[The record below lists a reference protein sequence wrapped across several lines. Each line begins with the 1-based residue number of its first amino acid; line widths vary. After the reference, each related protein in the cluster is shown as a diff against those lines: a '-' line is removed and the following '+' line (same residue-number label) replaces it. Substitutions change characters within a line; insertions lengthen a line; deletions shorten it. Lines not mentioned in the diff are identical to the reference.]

1 VISYRVIEWVES
13 WNVIDQLVIE
23 WVESWN
29 VIKQRVIARAQS
41 WNVIHKHGIEMHH
54 KTQLSTTL
62 DMASLALDA
71 ASAPACDSFILEKEE
86 CAYSS
91 TEESRYVRRNPLP
104 PTPLLFDDGS
114 RIMRESTVATANG
127 DNRIRQNDEKG
138 DCDTNDSNGDNVD
151 SVENPRGTVSI
162 REYYEI
168 DRLVDEIRSIPSSTR
183 HCCAA
188 LPVVPTTSGDACD
201 HDTKDSNEW
210 THRIALQFPDSQ
222 LCDAP
227 LVLWEFQAALTLHE
241 RQEANDE
248 ETVKRQYLLCILGD
262 TTFAACCPDTV
273 AAAHVSATILIH
285 YGHACLSS
293 HHHNCHV
300 LYSFG
305 KQNVD
310 IDQCVRQVQDVLSEL
325 SITSPRDASIDV
337 SGGSIRESDTA
348 ICATAE
354 QGQQLQLL
362 LLYQVQY
369 HHVMP
374 HLATTLQALGN
385 IDWNVLIGRVPVT
398 CTVATSTTTMPSH
411 AVAATTRSSSCCQR
425 NPPSVDTGNPIQP
438 QSCCDSTDKATSCG
452 RSRDDAAQDS
462 NLSATAVAAS
472 GDGKESADVCCP
484 TPIVVG
490 GLELPLA
497 MEWSNCIV
505 LYIGD
510 DSSPQFRTI
519 ALRFF
524 STPDHRPLHLW
535 TWSPQLLGP
544 LQRGPSSSLSRILS
558 RRFYLVQK
566 AQQCRVFGIL
576 VAHVTPA
583 IQEVVVSLRRVLAP
597 RTSYTFVVG
606 KINPAKLA
614 NFPEIEC
621 FILTA
626 CPEHSLLSN
635 ERELFHVPIITPA
648 ELLVAL
654 GVTDW
659 GTAPYSTHP
668 SDYWSSVAALLPMT
682 LRHDHVGVGVP
693 AARSISEEADHLDD
707 DSDAPYFSLVTGT
720 YQSKHHE
727 GRAYDGAAD
736 VESSSKAMIEYRSA
750 AGEFLGQR
758 EYQGLVLATNPTI
771 AGDGDTNGSKPA
783 VVHAALPGQFGIA
796 SNYTNR

>member
-1 VISYRVIEWVES
+1 
-13 WNVIDQLVIE
+13 
-23 WVESWN
+23 
-29 VIKQRVIARAQS
+29 
-41 WNVIHKHGIEMHH
+41 
-54 KTQLSTTL
+54 
-62 DMASLALDA
+62 MALALDA
-71 ASAPACDSFILEKEE
+71 ASACDSFILEKVE
-86 CAYSS
+86 CATASS
-91 TEESRYVRRNPLP
+91 TEDDFAAAIAISSAEESRRHNRRNPLP

-114 RIMRESTVATANG
+114 RIMRESTAVTG
-127 DNRIRQNDEKG
+127 IQQCDEKG
-138 DCDTNDSNGDNVD
+138 DKNDSNSDNGD
-151 SVENPRGTVSI
+151 SVDNPRGTVSI

-168 DRLVDEIRSIPSSTR
+168 DRLVDEIRSLPSSTR
-183 HCCAA
+183 HCCAT
-188 LPVVPTTSGDACD
+188 LPVAPTDTGDTCGN
-201 HDTKDSNEW
+201 DTKDNNDW

-227 LVLWEFQAALTLHE
+227 HVLWEFQATLHE
-241 RQEANDE
+241 RQESNDD
-248 ETVKRQYLLCILGD
+248 ETIKRQYLLCILGD

-310 IDQCVRQVQDVLSEL
+310 IDQCVRRVHDVLTEL
-325 SITSPRDASIDV
+325 SLTSPRPASIDV
-337 SGGSIRESDTA
+337 SEGSAPESGTGASTA
-348 ICATAE
+348 ADE
-354 QGQQLQLL
+354 HSQPLQLL

-369 HHVMP
+369 HHAMP
-374 HLATTLQALGN
+374 HLAAALHALGN
-385 IDWNVLIGRVPVT
+385 IDWNVLVGRVPAPST
-398 CTVATSTTTMPSH
+398 LATTTTTIPSQ
-411 AVAATTRSSSCCQR
+411 ADTNSISLSCCQH
-425 NPPSVDTGNPIQP
+425 NSPSSVDTGNPIQP
-438 QSCCDSTDKATSCG
+438 RSCCDSIGSAANCG
-452 RSRDDAAQDS
+452 RNGDDAAQDS
-462 NLSATAVAAS
+462 ILSTHAVVAS
-472 GDGKESADVCCP
+472 GDDKESFDVCR
-484 TPIVVG
+484 TPSVVG
-490 GLELPLA
+490 GLELPL
-497 MEWSNCIV
+497 EIKWSNCIV
-505 LYIGD
+505 LYIGNGT
-510 DSSPQFRTI
+510 SPQFRTI

-535 TWSPQLLGP
+535 TYSPQLHGP
-544 LQRGPSSSLSRILS
+544 LQRGPSPSLGRILS

-654 GVTDW
+654 GVTAW

-668 SDYWSSVAALLPMT
+668 GDFWSSIAALLPT
-682 LRHDHVGVGVP
+682 TERQDDIGVGVP
-693 AARSISEEADHLDD
+693 VARTTAEEAEHVDD

-727 GRAYDGAAD
+727 GRAYGQALQDTKRTAN
-736 VESSSKAMIEYRSA
+736 VESRSSALIEYRSA

-758 EYQGLVLATNPTI
+758 EYQGLVLTSISAATD
-771 AGDGDTNGSKPA
+771 DGSQPA